1 MRVFQAEQDKE
12 FALRAKQDSD
22 AVIKLETDKIQKVQ
36 RKEGQAQKAE
46 IASEEQAEVTST
58 LTHSES
64 TTH

>member
-36 RKEGQAQKAE
+36 RKEKQAQKAE
-46 IASEEQAEVTST
+46 IASEEQAEVTSHSRI
-58 LTHSES
+58 LTP
-64 TTH
+64 